1 MRLSKEQLIIIVF
14 TIITTML
21 LVFAA
26 VILFQTFF
34 PPDAQIMIPTPYVE
48 IIPAPTQT
56 LFSDNQKPETTITL
70 EQNEIVDGISVG
82 AFVQVIGTGNT
93 GLRLREKPGLQ
104 MNVIFIAGES
114 EVFEVLDGPEQM
126 DEKTWWYLSAP
137 YDPGRAGWAV
147 IDYLVLLETPQP

>member
-1 MRLSKEQLIIIVF
+1 MKLSKEQLIISVF
-14 TIITTML
+14 TIITIML
-21 LVFAA
+21 LVFTA

-34 PPDAQIMIPTPYVE
+34 PPHAQIMIPTPYVE
-48 IIPAPTQT
+48 IIPAPTQI
-56 LFSDNQKPETTITL
+56 LISDNQNPEMTISP
-70 EQNEIVDGISVG
+70 EQNEVVGGISVG

-93 GLRLREKPGLQ
+93 GLRFREQPGLQ

-114 EVFEVLDGPEQM
+114 EVFEVLDGPERM

-147 IDYLVLLETPQP
+147 IDYLVPLETPQP